1 MTRRA
6 RVLAVGGAMLAT
18 AIAALVLAEPAAAQ
32 QISVDL
38 GQSGTLT
45 ARIVQLVALIT
56 VLSLA
61 PSILIV
67 VTSFT
72 RIIVVLSLL
81 RSALGV
87 QQTPPNTVLIS
98 LALFLTAFIMAPT
111 FEKAY
116 TDGIAPFMDEKIE
129 APDAMQKTIAPFKE
143 FMLAHVREK
152 DLSLFLQMSKTTPP
166 ADPQATPLQ
175 VLIPAFLVGEL
186 NRAFEIGFLI
196 FVPFV
201 VIDMIVASVL
211 MSMGMMMLPP
221 VMISLPFKLIF
232 FVLVDGWSLVA
243 GSLVK
248 GFGVT

>member
-1 MTRRA
+1 MTSRMKL
-6 RVLAVGGAMLAT
+6 LAVFGAIVAGL
-18 AIAALVLAEPAAAQ
+18 LLAEPAAAQ
-32 QISVDL
+32 QISIDF
-38 GQSGTLT
+38 GDGNTLT
-45 ARIVQLVALIT
+45 ARIIQLVGLIT

-111 FEKAY
+111 FQKSY
-116 TDGIAPFMDEKIE
+116 TDGIAPFMAEEIDAPEAFEKSV
-129 APDAMQKTIAPFKE
+129 APFRD

-152 DLSLFLQMSKTTPP
+152 DLALFFEMSKMERP
-166 ADPQATPLQ
+166 ASAEETPLQ
-175 VLIPAFLVGEL
+175 VLIPAYLISEL
-186 NRAFEIGFLI
+186 NRAFQIGFLI

-201 VIDMIVASVL
+201 VIDMVIASVL

-232 FVLVDGWSLVA
+232 FVLVDGWNLVA

>member
-1 MTRRA
+1 MTPRLRLLA
-6 RVLAVGGAMLAT
+6 LAGAVLAVLGVGF
-18 AIAALVLAEPAAAQ
+18 VFAEPALAQ
-32 QISVDL
+32 EINIDL
-38 GQSGTLT
+38 GQGSSLT

-111 FEKAY
+111 FQKAY
-116 TDGIAPFMDEKIE
+116 SDGISPFMDEQIQAPE
-129 APDAMQKTIAPFKE
+129 AFQKTVEPFKE

-152 DLSLFLQMSKTTPP
+152 DLNLFLQMSKTAPP
-166 ADPQATPLQ
+166 ADPKATPLQ
-175 VLIPAFLVGEL
+175 VLIPAYLISEL

-201 VIDMIVASVL
+201 VIDMIVASIL

-232 FVLVDGWSLVA
+232 FVLVDGWNLVA

-248 GFGVT
+248 GFGIS

>member
-1 MTRRA
+1 MTPRLRLLVLA
-6 RVLAVGGAMLAT
+6 GAVLAVLGVGF
-18 AIAALVLAEPAAAQ
+18 VFAEPALAQ
-32 QISVDL
+32 EINIDL
-38 GQSGTLT
+38 GQGSSLT

-111 FEKAY
+111 FQKAY
-116 TDGIAPFMDEKIE
+116 SDGISPFMDEQIQAPE
-129 APDAMQKTIAPFKE
+129 AFQKTVEPFKE

-152 DLSLFLQMSKTTPP
+152 DLNLFLQMSKTAPP
-166 ADPQATPLQ
+166 ADHCR
-175 VLIPAFLVGEL
+175 F
-186 NRAFEIGFLI
+186 
-196 FVPFV
+196 
-201 VIDMIVASVL
+201 
-211 MSMGMMMLPP
+211 
-221 VMISLPFKLIF
+221 
-232 FVLVDGWSLVA
+232 
-243 GSLVK
+243 
-248 GFGVT
+248 

>member
-1 MTRRA
+1 MTPRLKLLA
-6 RVLAVGGAMLAT
+6 ILGAVLAA
-18 AIAALVLAEPAAAQ
+18 VLFAEPAAAQ
-32 QISVDL
+32 QISIDL
-38 GQSGTLT
+38 GNDNTLT
-45 ARIVQLVALIT
+45 ARIVQLVGLIT

-111 FEKAY
+111 FQKSYA
-116 TDGIAPFMDEKIE
+116 DGVAPFMAEEME
-129 APDAMQKTIAPFKE
+129 APEAFAKSVAPFRD

-152 DLSLFLQMSKTTPP
+152 DLALFFEMSK
-166 ADPQATPLQ
+166 ADRPTDASETPLQ
-175 VLIPAFLVGEL
+175 VLIPAYLISEL
-186 NRAFEIGFLI
+186 NRAFQIGFLI

-201 VIDMIVASVL
+201 VIDMVIASIL

-232 FVLVDGWSLVA
+232 FVLVDGWNLVA

>member
-1 MTRRA
+1 MTPRIKFLA
-6 RVLAVGGAMLAT
+6 VLA
-18 AIAALVLAEPAAAQ
+18 AILAALVIVEPASAQ
-32 QISVDL
+32 QISIDL
-38 GQSGTLT
+38 GQGNTLT
-45 ARIVQLVALIT
+45 GRIVQLVGLIT

-61 PSILIV
+61 PSLLIV

-111 FEKAY
+111 FQKSYA
-116 TDGIAPFMDEKIE
+116 DGLAPFMAEEME
-129 APDAMQKTIAPFKE
+129 APEAFQKTVAPFRD

-152 DLSLFLQMSKTTPP
+152 DLALFFEMSKSERP
-166 ADPQATPLQ
+166 AEAADTPLQ
-175 VLIPAFLVGEL
+175 VLIPAYLISEL
-186 NRAFEIGFLI
+186 NRAFQIGFLL

-201 VIDMIVASVL
+201 VIDMVIASIL

-232 FVLVDGWSLVA
+232 FVLVDGWNLVA
-243 GSLVK
+243 ASLVK